1 MAAIRT
7 EGMTKVYG
15 TVHALDELTLTVETG
30 TVFGFLGPNGAGKTT
45 TIRLLTGMAK
55 PTRGR
60 AWVAGK
66 EITNGGKAAARIG
79 YLPEEPAFY
88 RWMTPTDLLDHVGR
102 LFGLSSQ
109 ERRSR
114 TEDLLE
120 LAGLSQAGKRR
131 IGGFSRGMRQRL
143 GLAQALVNRPEV
155 LFLDEPVSALDPGGR
170 KEVLEMIDHLRGQCT
185 VFMSTHILQD
195 VERVCDTVGIID
207 HGKLIVESPQ
217 AELLDRYTVP
227 AFELECEEGSE
238 PAFEAMIEALRGL
251 DWVASAIVAST
262 TGMVAR
268 VVVKDLEVA
277 RRELPA
283 QVVHQAAVSGVIL
296 RRYQIVTPSLEDIF
310 LRLVGKTTEG
320 SPAVVAEWTAEGH
333 QRDAT
338 HGSPEEAA

>member
-1 MAAIRT
+1 MAAIRA
-7 EGMTKVYG
+7 EQMTKVYG
-15 TVHALDELTLTVETG
+15 QVRALDGLTLTVEPG

-45 TIRLLTGMAK
+45 TIRLLTGLAK

-60 AWVAGK
+60 AWVAGE
-66 EITNGGKAAARIG
+66 EIADSGKVAACIG
-79 YLPEEPAFY
+79 YLPEEPTFY
-88 RWMTPTDLLDHVGR
+88 TWMAPADLLDYVGR
-102 LFGLSSQ
+102 LFGLSSL

-114 TEDLLE
+114 TKDLLE
-120 LAGLSQAGKRR
+120 LAGLSQVGKRR

-170 KEVLEMIDHLRGQCT
+170 KEILEMIGQLRGQCT

-207 HGKLIVESPQ
+207 HGKLVVEAPQ

-238 PAFEAMIEALRGL
+238 PAFEKLLEALRRL
-251 DWVASAIVAST
+251 EWVTSAVADPPAGT
-262 TGMVAR
+262 VAR
-268 VVVKDLEVA
+268 VVVKDLETA
-277 RRELPA
+277 RRELLA
-283 QVVHQAAVSGVIL
+283 QIVPQAETLGVIL

-310 LRLVGKTTEG
+310 LQLVGKATAGDREG
-320 SPAVVAEWTAEGH
+320 TK
-333 QRDAT
+333 
-338 HGSPEEAA
+338 